1 MVTFEEDQVW
11 NENGTGV
18 LVVEDDPAILDFMG
32 TALRETGFHA
42 RSARTAEDAIELI
55 DGYKFDLAILDIYL
69 PDGNGLKLA
78 REIKWQDP
86 KFPIIIITGQPA
98 TGNLSESVNVNVD
111 AYLIKP
117 VRIEKLLFLVGDLL
131 DRSRDV

>member
-42 RSARTAEDAIELI
+42 RSARTAEDAIGLI
-55 DGYKFDLAILDIYL
+55 DEYKFDLAILDIYL

-78 REIKWQDP
+78 REIKWQDS

-98 TGNLSESVNVNVD
+98 TENFAESLNVDVD

-117 VRIEKLLFLVGDLL
+117 IRIENLLSLMTELL
-131 DRSRDV
+131 DRRRGG